1 MATKNGDVVSTGPDG
16 DVYTLVEAARLK
28 GVSYHTASRAVR
40 SGKLPHK
47 RVGRMAF
54 VSASD
59 LAAWRPMIERRPR
72 RYAQREPD
80 PSATPAMIDLA
91 SGNRV
96 ELARQLATL
105 LEVLHGAAIE
115 QPPEDF
121 LELLCQRLSKAL
133 DLDRVSLWGVDE
145 RGGRIHRITTC
156 GEPLTTLGDAMPME
170 QAAAFRPFLETGS
183 ATVRDL
189 AEFGVPTESFRG
201 VTSLFVAPLRVGD
214 RRLGTIQGDCGG
226 DAFALTDDQLRFA
239 QALANQAALS
249 LEVARLRA
257 ELAGVQAAAA

>member
-1 MATKNGDVVSTGPDG
+1 MVQDVDVMTTGPDG

-54 VSASD
+54 VTASD

-72 RYAQREPD
+72 KYAQREPD
-80 PSATPAMIDLA
+80 PGATPAMIDLA
-91 SGNRV
+91 SGDRV

-105 LEVLHGAAIE
+105 LEVIHGAAMA
-115 QPPEDF
+115 QPPEEF

-133 DLDRVSLWGVDE
+133 DLDRVALWAIDE
-145 RGGRIHRITTC
+145 RRGTVRRLARC
-156 GEPLTTLGDAMPME
+156 GEPLSTLADELPRAE
-170 QAAAFRPFLETGS
+170 AERFAAFLEPEA
-183 ATVRDL
+183 ATVRD
-189 AEFGVPTESFRG
+189 ASDFGVPTEALLG
-201 VTSLFVAPLRVGD
+201 VTSLFVAPMRVGD
-214 RRLGTIQGDCGG
+214 RSLGTIQGDCGG
-226 DAFALTDDQLRFA
+226 DPFALSDDQLRFA
-239 QALANQAALS
+239 QALANQAALA

-257 ELAGVQAAAA
+257 EVEACGQPA